1 MIAIPISVLLWI
13 RPQLTIIHLIFLLMI
28 PVNLT
33 LIVAYLL
40 YHCQQPIRKAVCCN
54 AKRYG
59 RNCLQVVVII
69 AMLGLIVTLLVL
81 YELVLQVQVRIT
93 VRLHG

>member
-1 MIAIPISVLLWI
+1 M
-13 RPQLTIIHLIFLLMI
+13 M

-40 YHCQQPIRKAVCCN
+40 YHCQQPIRKTVCCN

-59 RNCLQVVVII
+59 RNCVQVVVVVII
-69 AMLGLIVTLLVL
+69 VMLGLIVTLLVL
-81 YELVLQVQVRIT
+81 YKLVIQVQVQVET
-93 VRLHG
+93 G